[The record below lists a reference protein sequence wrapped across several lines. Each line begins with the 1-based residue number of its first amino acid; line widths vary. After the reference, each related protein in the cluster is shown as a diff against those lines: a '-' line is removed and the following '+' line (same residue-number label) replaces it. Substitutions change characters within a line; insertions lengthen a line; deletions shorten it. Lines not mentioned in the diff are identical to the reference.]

1 MIKNL
6 YYNINKIKIFKKNLK
21 MAINKVV
28 QDAINEQILAE
39 MYSANIYLSM
49 AAYFESKNLK
59 GFANW
64 MNVQWKEETAHAV
77 KFINYLYER
86 GGRVV
91 IKTIESPPVEFGT
104 PLEAFKS
111 VLEHEKYVTGRIH
124 KLYELALG
132 ERDYATQILLQWYVT
147 EQVEEE
153 ANATEIIEKIKML
166 GESGHHL
173 LMLDKELGERKF
185 KG

>member
-1 MIKNL
+1 MTVS
-6 YYNINKIKIFKKNLK
+6 KI
-21 MAINKVV
+21 M
-28 QDAINEQILAE
+28 QDAINEQIRAE

-64 MNVQWKEETAHAV
+64 MTVQWKEETAHAT
-77 KFINYLYER
+77 KFINYLYAQ

-91 IKTIESPPVEFGT
+91 IKTIESPPIDFGT
-104 PLEAFKS
+104 PLEAFKK
-111 VLEHEKYVTGRIH
+111 VLEHEKYVTGRIR

-132 ERDYATQILLQWYVT
+132 EKDYESQIFLQWYVT
-147 EQVEEE
+147 EQIEEE

-166 GESGHHL
+166 GESGYHL